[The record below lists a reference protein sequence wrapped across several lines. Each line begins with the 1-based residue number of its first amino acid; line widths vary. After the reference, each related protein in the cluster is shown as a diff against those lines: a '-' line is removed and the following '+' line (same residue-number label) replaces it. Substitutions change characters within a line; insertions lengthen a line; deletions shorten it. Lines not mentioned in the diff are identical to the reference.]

1 MFQTRI
7 QNLQNLLKKDKLES
21 LLITSPYNIAYLSGI
36 HAFSLEEREA
46 WILATQTNSFIFTD
60 ARYTEM
66 VKANAPFINLVE
78 TTHDNPLSKA
88 INDILESEKI
98 KQIGFEEEHTTY
110 YEASIY
116 EEKLSSDLIPVA
128 GIVEELREEKDNEE
142 IEKIKKACAL
152 TDKAFDF
159 ILKHL
164 KPGVSEIE
172 IKLKLENFIRE
183 NGGTLSFESIV
194 AFGKNA
200 AIPHHLSTNDKR
212 LTTNDIVLLDFG
224 AKVEGYCSDM
234 TRTVFLGKPP
244 EKISKMHNSNLKAQT
259 EALEYLKTHNEK
271 GFSSKK
277 AAEVA
282 NEILQENGFPPVPH
296 GLGHGVGLQV
306 HENPRLSPISDD
318 KLKPGAIVTVEP
330 GIYDPKTTGIRIEDT
345 VLITP
350 KGIEILTRSPKNLV
364 IL

>member
-1 MFQTRI
+1 MFEKRI
-7 QNLQNLLKKDKLES
+7 QNLQNLLKEDKLES
-21 LLITSPYNIAYLSGI
+21 LLVTSPYNIAYLSGI
-36 HAFSLEEREA
+36 RAFSIEEREA
-46 WILATQTNSFIFTD
+46 WILVTQKEIFLFTD

-66 VKANAPFINLVE
+66 VKAKAPFINLVE
-78 TTHDNPLSKA
+78 TTHENPLTKGL
-88 INDILESEKI
+88 NDILESQNI

-110 YEASIY
+110 SEASIY
-116 EEKLSSDLIPVA
+116 EEKIDCDLIPVS
-128 GIVEELREEKDNEE
+128 GFVEELREIKDRNE
-142 IEKIKKACAL
+142 IESIKKACAL
-152 TDKAFDF
+152 TDEGFKF
-159 ILKHL
+159 ILPYL
-164 KPGVSEIE
+164 KPDVTETE
-172 IKLKLENFIRE
+172 IKLTLENFIRSR
-183 NGGTLSFESIV
+183 GGALSFESIV

-200 AIPHHLSTNDKR
+200 AIPHHLSGDTKLLKNDV
-212 LTTNDIVLLDFG
+212 VLLDFG
-224 AKVEGYCSDM
+224 SKVDGYCSDM

-244 EKISKMHNSNLKAQT
+244 EKISKMYNSNLKAQT

-271 GFSSKK
+271 DFSSKK
-277 AAEVA
+277 ATEVA